1 MEKMLSG
8 ADSLE
13 HQYLTFVLGFVV
25 DQVMQ
30 NPTKALR
37 ALFLAAFVRDYPFQ
51 IVIIERR
58 QQSTGLSAYSLD
70 FL

>member
-1 MEKMLSG
+1 MLSS

-13 HQYLTFVLGFVV
+13 HEYLSLVLGFMI
-25 DQVMQ
+25 DKVMEY
-30 NPTKALR
+30 PTKAPR
-37 ALFLAAFVRDYPFQ
+37 VLFLAAFVRDDPFQ

-58 QQSTGLSAYSLD
+58 QQSTGLSAYSID